1 MDSKTKEILQKF
13 STQKVELGIYQDL
26 ENKLRSIVPKF
37 NQLEKISEERQD
49 VGIKFSKLKDQ
60 ESSLAQEIKADGRV
74 LEKDLSIAKAKVKE
88 LGVDVDFSFIERNLK
103 QIDSAIKSNTAF

>member
-37 NQLEKISEERQD
+37 KQLEKISEERQD

-60 ESSLAQEIKADGRV
+60 ESRLAEEIKADGRV
-74 LEKDLSIAKAKVKE
+74 LEKELSIAKAKVKE
-88 LGVDVDFSFIERNLK
+88 LGVDVDFSFIEKNLK
-103 QIDSAIKSNTAF
+103 GIDSAIKSNTSF